1 VSIETTTHARISHVH
16 VLDNPAWHA
25 LTGPHS
31 ALAERA
37 GNAARYISDV
47 AVFGALADD
56 ARPAAWDDLRT
67 VVGAGGVAFLV
78 RDAIELPNGWR
89 VEMSIPCRQMV
100 LPDGV
105 ELRVDDAPVLAVLGD
120 DDVPEMLA
128 LVERTRPGPFA
139 RRTIELGHYL
149 GIRDDGVL
157 VAMAGE
163 RLHPAGYTEISA
175 VCTDADHRGRGLASQ
190 LVRALVRGIRSR
202 GETPFLHLTTEND
215 PAHRVYDALGF
226 ETRTFLDVRGVRAP

>member
-1 VSIETTTHARISHVH
+1 MH
-16 VLDNPAWHA
+16 VLDNPVWHA
-25 LTGPHS
+25 LTGPHTVV
-31 ALAERA
+31 AERA
-37 GNAARYISDV
+37 GDAARYLPDV
-47 AVFGALADD
+47 SVFGALPDD
-56 ARPAAWDDLRT
+56 ATPGAWHDLHAL
-67 VVGAGGVAFLV
+67 VGAGGAAFLV
-78 RDAIELPNGWR
+78 RDALDLPDGWR
-89 VEMSIPCRQMV
+89 AEVSIPCRQMV
-100 LPDGV
+100 LPDTAAP
-105 ELRVDDAPVLAVLGD
+105 RVDEPHELLLVLGD

-128 LVERTRPGPFA
+128 LVERTRPGPFG
-139 RRTIELGHYL
+139 RRTIALGNYL

-163 RLHPAGYTEISA
+163 RMHPAGYTEISG

-215 PAHRVYDALGF
+215 NAHRVYDALGF